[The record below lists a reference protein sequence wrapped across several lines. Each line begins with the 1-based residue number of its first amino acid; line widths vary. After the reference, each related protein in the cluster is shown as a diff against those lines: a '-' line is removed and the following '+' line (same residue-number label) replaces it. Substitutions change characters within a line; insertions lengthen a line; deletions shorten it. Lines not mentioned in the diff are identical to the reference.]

1 MLTRR
6 RLLHFGTTAGAAV
19 GFPVWL
25 RSGAGVNTVG
35 QGSAFTD
42 VVPDAF
48 PAQPAA
54 LAREIVSV
62 SHFNPAR
69 VRELVEARPA
79 LARAAYDWGFGD
91 WEDALGACS
100 HTGQREIAEYL
111 ISKGAR
117 PTIFSAA
124 MLGQLDV
131 VKAFV
136 AASPG
141 VQRTSGPHSIRLL
154 AHARAGGARAKG
166 VLDYLEGLGDADAR
180 PTLTPLDEKTITLLS
195 GTYTFGPG
203 PTRSPRGRADP
214 DLADGAAASAWRG
227 ARYPEDGR
235 RQATAVLRRQRRV
248 LSGGSRSR
256 ADHLCSG
263 GGQRPGDAAHGS
275 RPRARPHRSPQDVG
289 RVRWTRHC
297 EPGPKGPGLHTPTSI
312 QTAL

>member
-1 MLTRR
+1 MMLTRR

-42 VVPDAF
+42 GVPDAF

-203 PTRSPRGRADP
+203 PTDRLEVGLIPTSPTAPPRVPGAELGILRTGGDRRQLFSVGNGAFFPAGAEAVRIIFATEEGSGRAMRLTVHD
-214 DLADGAAASAWRG
+214 
-227 ARYPEDGR
+227 
-235 RQATAVLRRQRRV
+235 
-248 LSGGSRSR
+248 
-256 ADHLCSG
+256 
-263 GGQRPGDAAHGS
+263 
-275 RPRARPHRSPQDVG
+275 
-289 RVRWTRHC
+289 
-297 EPGPKGPGLHTPTSI
+297 PGPVL
-312 QTAL
+312 TARKPL

>member
-6 RLLHFGTTAGAAV
+6 RLLRFGTTAGAAV

-54 LAREIVSV
+54 LVREIVSV

-141 VQRTSGPHSIRLL
+141 VQRTCWPPQHQAPR
-154 AHARAGGARAKG
+154 ARASRRRPGQRRAG
-166 VLDYLEGLGDADAR
+166 LPRRPRRCGRAAHPDAAGREDHHALERRLHVR
-180 PTLTPLDEKTITLLS
+180 PRANGS
-195 GTYTFGPG
+195 PG
-203 PTRSPRGRADP
+203 GRADP

-256 ADHLCSG
+256 ADPLCSG

-275 RPRARPHRSPQDVG
+275 RPRARPHRSP
-289 RVRWTRHC
+289 
-297 EPGPKGPGLHTPTSI
+297 P
-312 QTAL
+312 A